1 MPEIIQTK
9 VYRLDELTAA
19 AKQQARAWFREG
31 SLDDF
36 WFEFIYDDFERICG
50 MLGVELDTRP
60 VRVYG
65 GGQRRKPCIWFSGF
79 WSQGDGACFE
89 GRYRYAGNAVRRI
102 REYAPVDSELHQIAD
117 TLQAIQRRNFY
128 RLSATIAHRG
138 RYFHEQTMAIAVSRD
153 SANGQDMTRDAED
166 TVTETLRDLAR
177 WLYRQLER
185 EFDYQTSDAAVDEA
199 IAINQY
205 TFTEAGRRFG

>member
-1 MPEIIQTK
+1 MPEIIHTT
-9 VYRLDELTAA
+9 VYRLDELSAA

-36 WFEFIYDDFERICG
+36 WFEFIYDDFERICAI
-50 MLGVELDTRP
+50 LGVELDTRP
-60 VRVYG
+60 VQRYG
-65 GGQRRKPCIWFSGF
+65 GGQHRKPCIWFSGF

-89 GRYRYAGNAVRRI
+89 GRYSYARNAVRRI

-117 TLQAIQRRNFY
+117 ALQAIQRRNFY
-128 RLSATIAHRG
+128 RLSATITHCG
-138 RYFHEQTMAIAVSRD
+138 RYYHEHTMAIAFARN
-153 SANGQDMTRDAED
+153 SANGQSMTRDAEV

-185 EFDYQTSDAAVDEA
+185 EFDYRTSDEAVDEA
-199 IAINQY
+199 ITINEY
-205 TFTEAGRRFG
+205 SFTEVGRRFG